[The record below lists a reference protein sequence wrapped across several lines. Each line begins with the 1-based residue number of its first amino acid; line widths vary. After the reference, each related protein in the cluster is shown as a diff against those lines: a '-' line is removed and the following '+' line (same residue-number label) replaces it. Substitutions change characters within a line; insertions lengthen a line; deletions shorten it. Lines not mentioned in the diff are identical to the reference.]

1 MEFELE
7 ELKDEIDMLK
17 KEISELSKH
26 NLINLKINHKK
37 FGIGKIIEQI
47 GFIVTIEFENEKKKL
62 KIPYIFSNNIVEC
75 EDKNVLD
82 KMNKM
87 TELENRIIDIEKEI
101 QTKEYEL
108 TLIKNSFNY
117 VDKNPNLFAV
127 TTGTSFNDVVNMNIY
142 YCKAYRC
149 RKICEYLGLY
159 NNKTIAKI
167 GKIKKII
174 EAEKRND
181 KLITNVVF
189 GEKITEEDIKLINKS
204 IERGFELF
212 NCNIGN
218 EKHKY
223 FIVDKFYN
231 TDYRKSTPGGLMEHK
246 YLDLYNR
253 LGVKVMPNIEELAD
267 KLRDIEWE

>member
-17 KEISELSKH
+17 KEISKLSKY

-47 GFIVTIEFENEKKKL
+47 DFIVTIEFENEKKKL
-62 KIPYIFSNNIVEC
+62 KFPYIFSNNIVEC

-101 QTKEYEL
+101 KTKEYEL
-108 TLIKNSFNY
+108 TLIKNSFDY

-127 TTGTSFNDVVNMNIY
+127 SVGISFDEVIRTKMY
-142 YCKAYRC
+142 YCKAYKCKR
-149 RKICEYLGLY
+149 ICDYLGLY
-159 NNKTIAKI
+159 KNKSIIKI

-174 EAEKRND
+174 EAYMLDDNLVTD
-181 KLITNVVF
+181 LVS
-189 GEKITEEDIKLINKS
+189 GESIKEEDINLIKAS
-204 IERGFELF
+204 IEKGIELF
-212 NCNIGN
+212 NCNIGDQN
-218 EKHKY
+218 HKY
-223 FIVDKFYN
+223 FIIDEFYD
-231 TDYRKSTPGGLMEHK
+231 TDYKKNSFGALQQNK
-246 YLDLYNR
+246 YFDLNER
-253 LGVKVMPNIEELAD
+253 LKNNIPTTIQELAN
-267 KLRDIEWE
+267 KLRDIEW